1 MTSRKPRMRL
11 DYATYVGGINR
22 AASKLAELCAQKKHD
37 EVKDLAAL
45 IQKHAVDLEIWA
57 MEQSDK

>member
-1 MTSRKPRMRL
+1 MRL

-22 AASKLAELCAQKKHD
+22 AASKLAELCAQGKHD
-37 EVKDLAAL
+37 KIIEAAAL

-57 MEQSDK
+57 VLQSDPK